1 MPFFWL
7 VCRLEPQAL
16 QCPKA
21 FGAEVEHTDTSDR
34 PYQEK
39 LFDVA
44 VDFTYSEAG
53 DYMLTADAETLDDL
67 C

>member
-1 MPFFWL
+1 MACRFLAGMPFGAPSAW
-7 VCRLEPQAL
+7 
-16 QCPKA
+16 PKA
-21 FGAEVEHTDTSDR
+21 FAPEVEHTDTSDR

-53 DYMLTADAETLDDL
+53 DYMLAADAETLDDL